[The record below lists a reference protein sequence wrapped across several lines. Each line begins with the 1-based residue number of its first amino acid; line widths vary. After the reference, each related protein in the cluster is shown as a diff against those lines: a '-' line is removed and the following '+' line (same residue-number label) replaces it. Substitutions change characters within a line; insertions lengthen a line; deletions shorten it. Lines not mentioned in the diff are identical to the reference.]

1 MGKNLKMKAARA
13 ALGLTQQDLAE
24 AVGVTRQTIVAIER
38 GDYNPTIKLCVEIC
52 KALCKAFGVAWAQ
65 GPWEAILLI
74 WGSVALCWWE
84 FILRDINPMGRSQKT
99 FFFAMGL
106 CGLSMVVMEL
116 ASLAAGRGPLLE
128 EGMLTSAG
136 AITLTGC
143 LMASILAVYLA
154 KSFREKRRPAGDQ
167 D

>member
-1 MGKNLKMKAARA
+1 MKKRTELDERQLWQRGNVFKHAFVFLIA
-13 ALGLTQQDLAE
+13 ALALE
-24 AVGVTRQTIVAIER
+24 
-38 GDYNPTIKLCVEIC
+38 
-52 KALCKAFGVAWAQ
+52 ALCKAFGVAWAQ

-106 CGLSMVVMEL
+106 CGLCMVVMEL

-154 KSFREKRRPAGDQ
+154 KSFREKHRPAGDE

>member
-1 MGKNLKMKAARA
+1 MKKRTELDERQLWQRGNVFKHAFVFLIA
-13 ALGLTQQDLAE
+13 ALALE
-24 AVGVTRQTIVAIER
+24 
-38 GDYNPTIKLCVEIC
+38 
-52 KALCKAFGVAWAQ
+52 ALCKAFGVAWAQ

-154 KSFREKRRPAGDQ
+154 KSFREKRRPAGDE